1 MIKAVVFDLDDTLIK
16 EVDYIKSGFDV
27 VSTSISKNYD
37 LDKELVLKDMFELF
51 DESSSYVYNRV
62 LDKNNVLYSKQEI
75 MNLVEIYRNHTP
87 QIRLSKKVIKVL
99 EELRSKGYKIGVITD
114 GYKES
119 QRKKIEAL
127 NLEKHV
133 DKIIVTDELG
143 KEYWKPH
150 PRPFELM
157 REKLDVCFHEM
168 VYIGDNPQ
176 KDFYINKIYPIKTI
190 RFYSSGI
197 YKDDGYYKEV
207 KENYRIKDLTEII
220 RLLGE
225 IT

>member
-143 KEYWKPH
+143 REYWKPH
-150 PRPFELM
+150 PRSFELM
-157 REKLDVCFHEM
+157 KEKLNVDFNEM

-176 KDFYINKIYPIKTI
+176 KDFYINKVYPIKTI
-190 RFYSSGI
+190 RLYSLGI

>member
-143 KEYWKPH
+143 REYWKPH
-150 PRPFELM
+150 PRSFELM
-157 REKLDVCFHEM
+157 KEKLNVDFNEM

-176 KDFYINKIYPIKTI
+176 KDFYINKVYPIKTI
-190 RFYSSGI
+190 RLYSLGI
-197 YKDDGYYKEV
+197 YKDDVYKEV
-207 KENYRIKDLTEII
+207 KEII
-220 RLLGE
+220 N
-225 IT
+225 